1 MQYAARMRPVLFAV
15 VLALG
20 ACAGGSTG
28 TRVTQEPTGESDM
41 ICRQE
46 ATTGSNIKHN
56 VCRPR
61 EQAEQERKAAQD
73 FMSTPRAQTSKTR

>member
-1 MQYAARMRPVLFAV
+1 MRAMRPVLFAV

-28 TRVTQEPTGESDM
+28 TRVSQQPTEDSDM

-46 ATTGSNIKHN
+46 APTGSNIRHN

-61 EQAEQERKAAQD
+61 EQVEQERKSAQD
-73 FMSTPRAQTSKTR
+73 FMTTPRAQTSKAR